1 MNKKYPQGY
10 LPKIQYWQ
18 YKVNRFINEGDL
30 TSAEFAIKK
39 LAYFT
44 SRQVVVEN
52 QTSFTPHGREV
63 MDAFY
68 EGMVEALTYG
78 NQ

>member
-18 YKVNRFINEGDL
+18 YKVNRYINEGDL
-30 TSAEFAIKK
+30 TSAEFALKK
-39 LAYFT
+39 LSYFT

-52 QTSFTPHGREV
+52 QEV
-63 MDAFY
+63 LPPDQAPSASKEWRMSSKGL
-68 EGMVEALTYG
+68 ERIG
-78 NQ
+78 

>member
-18 YKVNRFINEGDL
+18 YKVNRYINEGDL
-30 TSAEFAIKK
+30 LQAEYAIKK

-52 QTSFTPHGREV
+52 QTPYTPNAAGHP
-63 MDAFY
+63 A
-68 EGMVEALTYG
+68 
-78 NQ
+78 

>member
-1 MNKKYPQGY
+1 MSSKYPQGY

-30 TSAEFAIKK
+30 LQAEYAIKK

-52 QTSFTPHGREV
+52 QTPYTPHGREV

>member
-1 MNKKYPQGY
+1 MNSKYPQGY

-30 TSAEFAIKK
+30 TSAEYAIKK

-44 SRQVVVEN
+44 ARQVVVEN
-52 QTSFTPHGREV
+52 QEV
-63 MDAFY
+63 MPLDQAPNASK
-68 EGMVEALTYG
+68 EWRMSSKGLTRVR
-78 NQ
+78 

>member
-1 MNKKYPQGY
+1 MSSKYPQGY
-10 LPKIQYWQ
+10 LHKIQYWQ

-30 TSAEFAIKK
+30 IQAEYAIKK

-44 SRQVVVEN
+44 ARQVVVEN
-52 QTSFTPHGREV
+52 QTPYIPNVAGTPV
-63 MDAFY
+63 DL
-68 EGMVEALTYG
+68 EGMVEVLTYG